1 MTTSNSTDTITVPVG
16 ETTATETV
24 THQSTTGDGFLT
36 GVEPAK
42 SPDQLR
48 AEQQAKAP
56 TVPTE
61 TTQPQSTGERLFT
74 AAEVEEF
81 RKQEKDKM
89 YGRVESMEQEVKRL
103 REEREAERKALEE
116 EQARIEAEA
125 KARAEEGMDVR
136 DLLKQT
142 REEFQSELA
151 AAREEAER
159 AAAMLEQ
166 ERRLSELS
174 AYRQQALQ
182 AVSDRLVPEFADFI
196 SGDTPEQIDASIAD
210 ALERSDRVVQGMMA
224 AQQQQL
230 QGMRGARVT
239 APTGNGPLEEQQE
252 QRQLTVEQ
260 IKAMSPSEYAAH
272 RGILQQA
279 GRNQFYG
286 NR

>member
-1 MTTSNSTDTITVPVG
+1 MSGNADTLTIPAGDPVVEGQSNASATS
-16 ETTATETV
+16 
-24 THQSTTGDGFLT
+24 DGFIV

-42 SPDQLR
+42 SPDQIR
-48 AEQQAKAP
+48 SEQQSSDKPAEAK
-56 TVPTE
+56 
-61 TTQPQSTGERLFT
+61 PQTTGERLFT
-74 AAEVEEF
+74 AAEVETF
-81 RKQEKDKM
+81 RQQEKDKM
-89 YGRVESMEQEVKRL
+89 YSRVETMEQEVQRL

-125 KARAEEGMDVR
+125 KAKAEENMDVR

-142 REEFQSELA
+142 REEVQAELA
-151 AAREEAER
+151 AAREQAER
-159 AAAMLEQ
+159 AQAMLEQ
-166 ERRLSELS
+166 ERRLSELN

-182 AVSDRLVPEFADFI
+182 AVGDRLNPEFIDFV
-196 SGDTPEQIDASIAD
+196 SGDSPEQIDASIAD

-230 QGMRGARVT
+230 QGMQGARIT

-252 QRQLTVEQ
+252 QRQISVED
-260 IKAMSPSEYAAH
+260 IKRMSPSEYAAS

-279 GRNQFYG
+279 GRAQFYR

>member
-1 MTTSNSTDTITVPVG
+1 MSGNADTLTIPAGDPVVEGQSNASATS
-16 ETTATETV
+16 
-24 THQSTTGDGFLT
+24 DGFIV

-42 SPDQLR
+42 SPDQIR
-48 AEQQAKAP
+48 SEQQSSDKPAEAK
-56 TVPTE
+56 
-61 TTQPQSTGERLFT
+61 PQTTGERLFT
-74 AAEVEEF
+74 AAEVETF
-81 RKQEKDKM
+81 RQQEKDKM
-89 YGRVESMEQEVKRL
+89 YSRVETMEQEVQRL

-125 KARAEEGMDVR
+125 KAKAEENMDVR

-142 REEFQSELA
+142 REEVQAELA
-151 AAREEAER
+151 AAREQAER
-159 AAAMLEQ
+159 AQAMLEQ
-166 ERRLSELS
+166 ERRLSELN

-182 AVSDRLVPEFADFI
+182 AVGDRLVPEFADFV
-196 SGDTPEQIDASIAD
+196 SGDSPEQIDASIAD

-230 QGMRGARVT
+230 QGMQGARIT

-260 IKAMSPSEYAAH
+260 IKAMSPSEYSAH

-279 GRNQFYG
+279 GRAQFYG

>member
-1 MTTSNSTDTITVPVG
+1 MTVNSDTLTIPAG
-16 ETTATETV
+16 ETTGQEPNATA
-24 THQSTTGDGFLT
+24 TGDGFIV

-48 AEQQAKAP
+48 AEQQAAN
-56 TVPTE
+56 
-61 TTQPQSTGERLFT
+61 QPPAQPDPKPQTNGERLFT
-74 AAEVEEF
+74 ATEVEEF
-81 RKQEKDKM
+81 RKQEKDKV
-89 YGRVESMEQEVKRL
+89 YSRINSMEQEVERL
-103 REEREAERKALEE
+103 RQEREAERKALEE
-116 EQARIEAEA
+116 EQARLEADA
-125 KARAEEGMDVR
+125 KAKAEENMDVR

-142 REEFQSELA
+142 REEVQAELR

-159 AAAMLEQ
+159 AQAMLEQ
-166 ERRLSELS
+166 ERKLSELS
-174 AYRQQALQ
+174 SYRQQALA
-182 AVSDRLVPEFADFI
+182 AVSERLVPEFADFI
-196 SGDTPEQIDASIAD
+196 GGDTPEQIDASIAD
-210 ALERSDRVVQGMMA
+210 ALERSDRVVQGMLA

-230 QGMRGARVT
+230 QGMQGARVT